1 MGGLKGYRKFLAAPD
16 KAGSVEI
23 LTIMVILAKIFLMI
37 FKRAS
42 DIWDHLHIGIVSNFF
57 SGYYLTGGHLNVLHW
72 LFLEIIKN

>member
-16 KAGSVEI
+16 KADSVEI

-42 DIWDHLHIGIVSNFF
+42 DIWDHLHIGIAIS
-57 SGYYLTGGHLNVLHW
+57 
-72 LFLEIIKN
+72 FLDII